1 MAKKR
6 EFRRAD
12 YEAAERIQITLG
24 EALPEEHLARF
35 IVSVVALLDL
45 SEIYERYSDRG
56 GMPYAPEVLLGLLLY
71 GYATGTFGSRKLER
85 ATYESIPFRYIAGNM
100 HPDHD
105 TINQFRKDNLETLK
119 RLFVQVLVLA
129 SVLGYVRLGNIS
141 IDGSKVHADAS
152 KSKAVSYGRILSME
166 KRLQQEIEELFA
178 LAEKAESEQSS
189 PKAGAQGARFDT
201 DNEVGRRR
209 TKLADL
215 AQAKA
220 VIEAMAG
227 QRHAEEQADYERKM
241 AARQEKEERTGKKS
255 RGRAPQP
262 PEPGPRDKDQYN
274 FTDPESRIMKNG
286 NNKGFEQSYNA
297 QAAVEHES
305 RLIVGNT
312 LSNHPNDKQEA
323 VVTAQA
329 IPPELG
335 TPDAAAMDAGYFG
348 PKTIEAFQAMGIDP
362 YIAVGRDSHHV
373 DLWTLMEGEP
383 EPPPD
388 NANHKIKMLYKLRT
402 AAGKAIYRLRKSTVE
417 PVFGIIKELMGFRQ
431 FSLRGLAAAAGEWNL
446 VCLAYNLKR
455 LHVLHTACA

>member
-105 TINQFRKDNLETLK
+105 TLNQFRKDNLEALK

-129 SVLGYVRLGNIS
+129 SVLGYVKLGNIS

-178 LAEKAESEQSS
+178 LAEKAESEQPP

-201 DNEVGRRR
+201 ENEVGRRR

-348 PKTIEAFQAMGIDP
+348 PKTIEALQAMGIDP

>member
-105 TINQFRKDNLETLK
+105 TLNQFRKDNLETLK

-178 LAEKAESEQSS
+178 LAEKADSEQ
-189 PKAGAQGARFDT
+189 PDDFDI

-209 TKLADL
+209 TKLANL

-220 VIEAMAG
+220 MIEAMAG

-274 FTDPESRIMKNG
+274 FTDPESGIMKNG

-335 TPDAAAMDAGYFG
+335 TPNAAAMDAGYFG
-348 PKTIEAFQAMGIDP
+348 PKTIEALQAMGIDP